1 VSSRVFSGL
10 VGQSSVISTLE
21 SAVHAAHNGS
31 TGQEMTHAWLFTGP
45 PGSGR
50 SNAAKAFAAALVCNE
65 SGCGECSDC
74 ITALVGT
81 HPDVEIVDVSGISIK
96 IDEIREVVSRS
107 AWGASISKWRIV
119 VIEDCDRM
127 TEAAANAL
135 LKAVEE
141 PGGQTIWL
149 LCAPTLQDVIPTIRS
164 RCRHLNLKTPSAAEI
179 ASYLRDSLGANQED
193 AELAARISQGHIGK
207 ARGYLQDPSFQEARK
222 KSFEILF
229 HIKSEGSAILAASKI
244 VELANER
251 AELRTT
257 ERNEIE
263 REELKAA
270 LQSGSRGLVSG
281 GAKALKDL
289 ERDQKARVTRL
300 IKDEIDGV
308 LLDYATFLRDCLTGD
323 GPFINTDLEEEISRI
338 SSTNKSGQIA
348 EALVK
353 LNQTRE
359 LLATNAA
366 QLLLVESFLLHFLPL
381 NRGN

>member
-1 VSSRVFSGL
+1 
-10 VGQSSVISTLE
+10 
-21 SAVHAAHNGS
+21 
-31 TGQEMTHAWLFTGP
+31 M
-45 PGSGR
+45 
-50 SNAAKAFAAALVCNE
+50 
-65 SGCGECSDC
+65 
-74 ITALVGT
+74 
-81 HPDVEIVDVSGISIK
+81 
-96 IDEIREVVSRS
+96 
-107 AWGASISKWRIV
+107 
-119 VIEDCDRM
+119 
-127 TEAAANAL
+127 
-135 LKAVEE
+135 
-141 PGGQTIWL
+141 
-149 LCAPTLQDVIPTIRS
+149 
-164 RCRHLNLKTPSAAEI
+164 NLKTPSAAEI

-193 AELAARISQGHIGK
+193 AELASRISQGHIGK
-207 ARGYLQDPSFQEARK
+207 ARGYLMDPSFKEARK

-229 HIKSEGSAILAASKI
+229 DIKSEGSAILAAAKI

-251 AELRTT
+251 AELRTV
-257 ERNEIE
+257 ERNELE
-263 REELKAA
+263 SEELKAA

-281 GAKALKDL
+281 GAKAVKDL
-289 ERDQKARVTRL
+289 ERDQKARLTRL

-359 LLATNAA
+359 SLTANAA